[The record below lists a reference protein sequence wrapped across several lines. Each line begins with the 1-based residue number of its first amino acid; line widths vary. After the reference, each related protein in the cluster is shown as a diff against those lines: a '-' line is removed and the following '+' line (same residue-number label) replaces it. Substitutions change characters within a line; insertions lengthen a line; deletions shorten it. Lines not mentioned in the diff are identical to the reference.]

1 MLGFFYIDYPGKKN
15 LRLSIKEMPFAS
27 SEKVQGKS
35 QYSDLSKFCKSI
47 PVGSQVYDKR
57 TGQKPKT

>member
-1 MLGFFYIDYPGKKN
+1 MIQRKK
-15 LRLSIKEMPFAS
+15 LRFEIREMALAS

-47 PVGSQVYDKR
+47 PVGDQVCDKR
-57 TGQKPKT
+57 TGQNPKT